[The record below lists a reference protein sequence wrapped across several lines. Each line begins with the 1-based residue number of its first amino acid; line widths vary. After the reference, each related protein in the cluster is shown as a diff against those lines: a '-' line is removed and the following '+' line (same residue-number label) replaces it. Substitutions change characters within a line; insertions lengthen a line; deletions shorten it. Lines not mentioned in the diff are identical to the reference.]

1 MIFECSCVSSQCP
14 AYDGVEFTFY
24 YADPEHCQQYW
35 QCLYGCASQKVCPDG
50 YLFDDF
56 QEMCMPAGDV
66 RRWKINTKLW

>member
-1 MIFECSCVSSQCP
+1 MFFLALKCP

-35 QCLYGCASQKVCPDG
+35 QCVYGCATTKSCPDG
-50 YLFDDF
+50 YLFDDY

-66 RRWKINTKLW
+66 RQLKLQSWVSPHS